1 MVDTVSIYIS
11 SSLEVVYESQ
21 NRVALCGVILVPRGQ
36 IEHLFSCCYFCPVEE
51 ESMESGS
58 FSLGQ
63 RSTSG
68 RSSFSSENAGDDY
81 NSLKKK
87 KAKDKKMGG
96 GLLGFFR

>member
-1 MVDTVSIYIS
+1 
-11 SSLEVVYESQ
+11 
-21 NRVALCGVILVPRGQ
+21 
-36 IEHLFSCCYFCPVEE
+36 
-51 ESMESGS
+51 MESGS